1 MRKGSGRDDGR
12 TDEGTLPDA
21 VPHTETLEEKMT
33 MQILETERLILR
45 PWRESD
51 ADKPVRVMRMDCP
64 I

>member
-1 MRKGSGRDDGR
+1 M
-12 TDEGTLPDA
+12 PDA
-21 VPHTETLEEKMT
+21 VPHAETLEEKMT